1 MHTSSRVGQQP
12 VGDLTSRIGRPRV
25 LRRCLLDGVLIVG
38 FYSTYALIRNMQG
51 GRTSTFQETRALSH
65 GLAVLGL
72 EQRLGLDHE
81 ASIQSFFLRLPA
93 LMKAANIFYAT
104 AHFTVTAIV
113 LFALTVAGGPHHSR
127 WRNVLGLS
135 TALALIGFAL
145 YPTMPPRL
153 LPDHPALIDTLS
165 EIGGFWSFETPAIER
180 IADPYAAMPSLH
192 LVWAAWVASAVWARL
207 TRGWMKAVA
216 ITYPLLT
223 LVVVVAT
230 ANHYLLDVIA
240 GFAVLSLAW
249 LLLRPWTGRTP
260 SPERAARR
268 CGSGAAAETSAPTK
282 NSNAPS
288 STLGRTGSSSPYG
301 EPKAPPRLRHR
312 NVRGRPATRKQRAR
326 PNEVWKDLAHWA
338 NTELR
343 AS

>member
-1 MHTSSRVGQQP
+1 MHISSRVGQRP
-12 VGDLTSRIGRPRV
+12 VADLTGRTGGPRV

-51 GRTSTFQETRALSH
+51 GRTGTSQETRALSH
-65 GLAVLGL
+65 GLAILGL
-72 EQRLGLDHE
+72 EERLGLDHE
-81 ASIQSFFLRLPA
+81 ASIQSFFLGLPA
-93 LMKAANIFYAT
+93 LMKAGNIFYAT
-104 AHFTVTAIV
+104 AHFTVTAIEQ
-113 LFALTVAGGPHHSR
+113 FALTVAGGPQHSR

-135 TALALIGFAL
+135 TALALVGFAL

-192 LVWAAWVASAVWARL
+192 LVWAGWVACAVWGRL
-207 TRGWMKAVA
+207 TRAWMKALA

-249 LLLRPWTGRTP
+249 LLVRPWTPRTP
-260 SPERAARR
+260 GPERTARR
-268 CGSGAAAETSAPTK
+268 CEPEKRAATGTRGSEHPQPAQPLWRRARVGGTASIPSAEASSAC
-282 NSNAPS
+282 SNASP
-288 STLGRTGSSSPYG
+288 TG
-301 EPKAPPRLRHR
+301 
-312 NVRGRPATRKQRAR
+312 PARC
-326 PNEVWKDLAHWA
+326 W
-338 NTELR
+338 
-343 AS
+343 